1 MLYKAADLTKGDLAK
16 LAQLDK
22 LRERLA
28 YQLANPARWTG
39 TIRRLAKAEAAS
51 ASTSIEGFKVSVED
65 AVRIIEGK
73 SATAVNPE
81 DKDALRCYQQ
91 AMDRVLSLSADPDF
105 AWSMQLILDL
115 HYMTCY
121 FQPNVGPGR
130 IRPGAVWVNR
140 PDGTQYEPPAAEAAR
155 PLLGELVHS
164 LSKPVGKVHPIVE
177 AAMAH
182 LNLVSIHPFKDGNG
196 RLARIVQSLVLVLK
210 GQLGPEFT
218 SIEPYLAAH
227 TPSYYKALE
236 DVQGPRYEPTRNSLP
251 WVRFCLDA
259 HLAQAKALEQRLV
272 EAYARDTFCQA
283 ICRDREWPDRMAIA
297 LDQAL
302 LDVSVT
308 NDDYRRE
315 ADVSVATATMDLRR
329 LVDAGYL
336 APHGAGRGR
345 DYRAAPELEA
355 AWRSRRNELIA
366 EEMRRHERR
375 SGGKQTSLSRS

>member
-1 MLYKAADLTKGDLAK
+1 MLYKVPDLTKADLTKLGD
-16 LAQLDK
+16 LDK

-51 ASTSIEGFKVSVED
+51 ASTSIEGFAVSVEN

-73 SATAVNPE
+73 PTSDMKPE
-81 DKDALRCYQQ
+81 DEDALRCYQQ

-105 AWSMQLILDL
+105 AWSLQLLLDL

-121 FQPNVGPGR
+121 FQVTQSPGR
-130 IRPGAVWVNR
+130 LRPGAVWVNR
-140 PDGTQYEPPAAEAAR
+140 PDGSQYEAPPAESVR
-155 PLLGELVHS
+155 PLLRELVAS
-164 LSKPVGKVHPIVE
+164 LSKPARGVHPIVE
-177 AAMAH
+177 AAIAH

-196 RLARIVQSLVLVLK
+196 RLARIVQSLALVRK
-210 GQLGPEFT
+210 GELGPEFT
-218 SIEPYLAAH
+218 SIESYLAAH

-236 DVQGPRYEPTRNSLP
+236 EVQGLRYEPSRSSLP
-251 WVRFCLDA
+251 WIRFCLEA
-259 HLAQAKALEQRLV
+259 HLAQAKNLEQRLV

-283 ICRDREWPDRMAIA
+283 LCRDRSWPDRMAIA

-302 LDVSVT
+302 LAVPVT

-315 ADVSVATATMDLRR
+315 ADVSMATATMDLRR

-336 APHGAGRGR
+336 AAHGAGRGR
-345 DYRAAPELEA
+345 GYGATPELEA
-355 AWRSRRNELIA
+355 EWRSRRNGLIA
-366 EEMRRHERR
+366 EETGRHRRR
-375 SGGKQTSLSRS
+375 GGGRGSD